1 MKIEPFK
8 MEVTPEQSRQV
19 QEIVFR
25 NGGRWPKGG
34 PAIKHTDRPYLCY
47 DSDNDLQF
55 VARENRSHFDNG
67 RPEPLITFADFM
79 ARYGGAQTTQFD
91 IMRKIVNIA
100 EEAHENGETGLCSF
114 LLDALADYI
123 SNNRPE

>member
-8 MEVTPEQSRQV
+8 MEVTPEQSRRV

-25 NGGRWPKGG
+25 NGYAWYGG
-34 PAIKHTDRPYLCY
+34 SRAVM
-47 DSDNDLQF
+47 NEQF
-55 VARENRSHFDNG
+55 KCLFFEDDTLTVSNSIHSVAG
-67 RPEPLITFADFM
+67 LPIITFADFM
-79 ARYGGAQTTQFD
+79 ARYGGAETTPFD
-91 IMRKIVNIA
+91 IMRKIVTIA
-100 EEAHENGETGLCSF
+100 EAVHKNDDIELCYV